1 MAEGGRV
8 THFEMMLLKRLD
20 DMTSEVGRLATA
32 VGRLEERQI
41 AQDDRLEELEK
52 TPPPA
57 HHVTKQYHSRGR
69 TAARDGGLVISG
81 GAVSVILT
89 AVLNHF
95 AATPPSPPPP
105 PAQRAPTYI
114 EAPK

>member
-1 MAEGGRV
+1 M
-8 THFEMMLLKRLD
+8 THFEIMLLQRLD
-20 DMTSEVGRLATA
+20 GMTTEVGRLATA

-41 AQDDRLEELEK
+41 AQDDRLDELEK
-52 TPPPA
+52 TPPPHRQA
-57 HHVTKQYHSRGR
+57 HHSKGR

-81 GAVSVILT
+81 GTVSLILS

-95 AATPPSPPPP
+95 AAAAPVPP
-105 PAQRAPTYI
+105 PAPTPAQRAAPTYI

>member
-1 MAEGGRV
+1 V
-8 THFEMMLLKRLD
+8 THFEVMLLERLD
-20 DMTSEVGRLATA
+20 TMTSEMGRLATA

-41 AQDDRLEELEK
+41 AHDDRLDELEK
-52 TPPPA
+52 TPPP
-57 HHVTKQYHSRGR
+57 HHVTRQYNSRGR

-81 GAVSVILT
+81 GAVSVILS

-95 AATPPSPPPP
+95 AAPVPPPAP
-105 PAQRAPTYI
+105 APAQRAPTYI

>member
-1 MAEGGRV
+1 M

-52 TPPPA
+52 TPPPQ
-57 HHVTKQYHSRGR
+57 HVSKQYHSRGR

-81 GAVSVILT
+81 GAVSVLLS

-95 AATPPSPPPP
+95 ATAAAPPLPQPPT
-105 PAQRAPTYI
+105 QRLQAPSYI